1 MKTFCSVS
9 LLTLVVSIGLPFIG
23 LQVSNQQDP
32 VEEPSRRATQD
43 SIPVPKTG
51 GVERRS
57 FMRTKLNFTQNI
69 LEGLT
74 MTEFGL
80 IDHGIK
86 ELQGVLDAEQ
96 WVTID
101 HEEYRRLV
109 DEFQV
114 AVDRLKRASESKNIE
129 ATALRFYEM
138 STRCIDCHQHLQ
150 HAGYSY

>member
-1 MKTFCSVS
+1 MKTICSIS
-9 LLTLVVSIGLPFIG
+9 LLTVALSIALPWASLPAG
-23 LQVSNQQDP
+23 PHQDP
-32 VEEPSRRATQD
+32 ITDGGRGATQD
-43 SIPVPKTG
+43 PIPVPKQG

-57 FMRTKLNFTQNI
+57 FMRTKLNFSQNI

-80 IDHGIK
+80 IDHGIN

-101 HEEYRRLV
+101 HEDYRRLV

-114 AVDRLKRASESKNIE
+114 SVDRLKRASESKNIE

-150 HAGYSY
+150 RAGYTY

>member
-1 MKTFCSVS
+1 MKALLSVTCIS
-9 LLTLVVSIGLPFIG
+9 FLVTMLVPMISIPTELH
-23 LQVSNQQDP
+23 QDP
-32 VEEPSRRATQD
+32 VKDSIQD
-43 SIPVPKTG
+43 PIPVPREG

-74 MTEFGL
+74 MAEFGL
-80 IDHGIK
+80 ISHGID
-86 ELQGVLDAEQ
+86 ELEGVLNAEQ

-101 HEEYRRLV
+101 NEDYRKLV
-109 DEFQV
+109 DEFRT
-114 AVDRLKRASESKNIE
+114 AVQRLRTASETKNIE

-150 HAGYSY
+150 RSGYSY